1 MNTVSKTKNS
11 CAFCGANESKYHPL
25 IKGNNAFICS
35 ECAKTCCQMFKDP
48 HLVDGQQTFFAK
60 QSFNQ
65 LEYREK
71 RDPHAQYKQNKNILV
86 HSPRK
91 IKENLDEYIIGQDEA
106 KIALSVAMYNHY
118 RRIFYN
124 TTSKIQKSEKIEIQK
139 SNVLMVGP
147 SGSGKTLLIKTL
159 AKNFNLPFAIADAT
173 TLTESGYVGDDVE
186 SVLQRLLD
194 NARGDVKLAQM
205 GIIYIDEIDKI
216 AKHETISA
224 SNRVGGEGVQQ
235 SLLKMMEGTVVKIPI
250 EGTKNGNSELVEIDT
265 SNILFICGGAFVGLQ
280 DSIHKKTA
288 KQSIGFGSNLKN
300 VEETPDRFS
309 ITTEDLID
317 FGMIPE
323 FLGRLPVIVSLNPLT
338 VDDLIHILTDPKD
351 SIIKQHQALFLM
363 DNITLDFEHS
373 AIEKIAEIA
382 IERNVGARGLRSIL
396 DSILTPIIYNLPEDG
411 GVHDI
416 LITRKDVEQNTMPV
430 LNCPQIAS

>member
-11 CAFCGANESKYHPL
+11 CAFCGANENKYPL

-35 ECAKTCCQMFKDP
+35 ECAKTCYQMFEDH
-48 HLVDGQQTFFAK
+48 HLVDGQQTMFTK
-60 QSFNQ
+60 QPFNQ
-65 LEYREK
+65 LEYRGK
-71 RDPHAQYKQNKNILV
+71 QDPHAQYKQDKNILV

-124 TTSKIQKSEKIEIQK
+124 TMSKVKKSEKIEIQK
-139 SNVLMVGP
+139 SNVLMIGP

-194 NARGDVKLAQM
+194 NARGDVKLAQI

-216 AKHETISA
+216 AKRETISA

-265 SNILFICGGAFVGLQ
+265 TNILFICGGAFVGLQ
-280 DSIHKKTA
+280 DGIHKKA
-288 KQSIGFGSNLKN
+288 VKQSIGFGSNLKN
-300 VEETPDRFS
+300 AEEIPEHFQ

-351 SIIKQHQALFLM
+351 SIIKQYQALFLM
-363 DNITLDFEHS
+363 DDITLDFEHS

-382 IERNVGARGLRSIL
+382 IEKNVGARGLRSIL
-396 DSILTPIIYNLPEDG
+396 DSILTPITYCIPED
-411 GVHDI
+411 VRDI
-416 LITRKDVEQNTMPV
+416 LITRKTVEQSTMPA
-430 LNCPQIAS
+430 LNCPKIAS